1 MTSSNGYVVKR
12 HLKTLRIA
20 SFAAWLL
27 TLILLYVSSLLPLFD
42 SSPDVVLQR
51 TTLRERL
58 AYPLLRWDAFHF
70 VHIAQEGYVY
80 EHEWAF
86 LHGIAAAMKYP
97 ARLLRIL
104 GLTET
109 TTGSFST
116 SDLLLSGALLS
127 CLCGSTT
134 TLYRLTLHHF
144 GSPSVAYLAAL
155 LSLLPSSPVT
165 LRFSVYNEPFF
176 TYLSYKGMLSCAT
189 QDLVAATVFF
199 TGAAS
204 LRSNGFML
212 SGFIVWKSIVE
223 PILAGKRLSIHQIS
237 LVGVSTGLIF
247 GPFALHQYSAYKAFC
262 LHDSQ
267 DFPWCSATLPSV
279 YGYVQAKYWNIGF
292 LRYWSLAQLP
302 NILLAAP
309 ILLSVLSF
317 SYVHF
322 RSCIVPALLRH
333 PVISTSPPTILLRAI
348 SKPGESVFLTNSIT
362 PHVIYAFVMCCI
374 LLFAAHTQIAL
385 RLAASMPTTYWA
397 AAWLM
402 VDYPR
407 LGKWWVIW
415 SVVWGTISVVLF
427 SVFLP
432 PA

>member
-1 MTSSNGYVVKR
+1 MASSNGYVVKR

-27 TLILLYVSSLLPLFD
+27 TLILLYISSLLPLFD
-42 SSPDVVLQR
+42 SSPDIVLPR

-58 AYPLLRWDAFHF
+58 AYPLLRWDVFHF

-97 ARLLRIL
+97 ASLLRIL

-109 TTGSFST
+109 ATGSLST

-134 TLYRLTLHHF
+134 TLYRLTLHLF

-155 LSLLPSSPVT
+155 LSLLPSSPAT

-176 TYLSYKGMLSCAT
+176 TYLSYKGICAT

-212 SGFIVWKSIVE
+212 SGFVVWQTVVE
-223 PILAGKRLSIHQIS
+223 PILAGKRLSLRQTILAGLS
-237 LVGVSTGLIF
+237 LGLICS
-247 GPFALHQYSAYKAFC
+247 PFALHQYSAYKAFC
-262 LHDSQ
+262 FQDSQ
-267 DFPWCSATLPSV
+267 HSLWCSAAIPSV
-279 YGYVQAKYWNIGF
+279 YGYVQAKYWNGGF
-292 LRYWSLAQLP
+292 LRYWSFAQLP

-309 ILLSVLSF
+309 ILVLIFSF
-317 SYVHF
+317 VYAHF
-322 RSCIVPALLRH
+322 KACVIPTLLRY
-333 PVISTSPPTILLRAI
+333 PFISTSPLAI
-348 SKPGESVFLTNSIT
+348 PLSMFSKPKESVFFTNSIT
-362 PHVIYAFVMCCI
+362 PHIIHAFLMCCI

-415 SVVWGTISVVLF
+415 SVVWGMVSVVLF